1 MLYFWP
7 LKDPEKG
14 PASVL
19 SFGGIKI
26 LLDPGANDLLSEF
39 VELDF
44 TPDLILFSHSDVSH
58 VGSFVHGFKYYGWHD
73 VPTYATLPI
82 FNMGRVTMSDCYKN
96 IMDNSISVKDID
108 KAFDSIITLRYSQ
121 PISLS
126 GKLDGISIT
135 AYNSGHS
142 LGGTI
147 WKITKDSENIIYCIN
162 WNHSKDS
169 HLNGSILYSNGT
181 ILDALSRPTTLITDA
196 MNSNISIP
204 SRKKRIE
211 AFFDSIKNTFAQQ
224 GSILIPTDAATR
236 SLEFCWILDRYWQ
249 QHNLQYPIYFL
260 SHTGNKA
267 ISYAQSMI
275 EWMSDSV
282 ISEYGS
288 SGSVFEFTYV
298 KVIANEFQLL
308 TMVSGPKVI
317 LATSP
322 NMDCGFSQKV
332 FLDSIAKDPKNLV
345 ILSQKSIYYQNS
357 LSKDLLDHWNLA
369 VKHNDQ
375 PVPPAV
381 ALNFN
386 KIVIIRTSVP
396 LVGSELEK
404 YQEKEKL
411 HREKETAKLI
421 MEFQNKDL
429 FDSSDSDLN
438 DDNNSN
444 HRKTHFRND
453 SMIVKGSA
461 SLLSPNIHD
470 LYLQTNEIKRMS
482 PRFKMF
488 PTLEKRRRFDDF
500 GEIIVPEKFF
510 RVTEEDLE
518 FNINNELN
526 KSINSMTKKRKWTG
540 VPNNIEDGNIDKDV
554 NIPSKTIITEEKIL
568 IKCSVRYI
576 DMEGLHDGKSLK
588 TIIPM
593 VNPRKLVLINSS
605 QEARD
610 NMMATCRSLTSF
622 TDDIYSPFQGEILK
636 IGIKLNSYNLKLS
649 DDIINTL
656 RWKKLGDYNIS
667 HVIGKLKLSTDPTEI
682 DLPILEILPMH
693 SNIRNV
699 PQSHPLFVGDVKLTK
714 VKQFLQ
720 EQGHIA
726 ELIGEGILLC
736 DGLVTVKKIGGGKVI
751 LEGGVSQEFYDV
763 RKIVYDSIVEFL

>member
-1 MLYFWP
+1 MLCFWP
-7 LKDPEKG
+7 LKDPERSS
-14 PASVL
+14 ASVL
-19 SFGGIKI
+19 SFGEIKI

-39 VELDF
+39 LELDF
-44 TPDLILFSHSDVSH
+44 IPDLILFSHSDVSH
-58 VGSFVHGFKYYGWHD
+58 VGSFVHGFKHSGWHD
-73 VPTYATLPI
+73 VPIYATLPI

-96 IMDNSISVKDID
+96 IMDNTISTKDID
-108 KAFDSIITLRYSQ
+108 NAFDSIITLRYSQ

-126 GKLDGISIT
+126 GKLNGISIT

-147 WKITKDSENIIYCIN
+147 WKITKDSENIVYCVN

-181 ILDALSRPTTLITDA
+181 ILDALIRPTILITDA
-196 MNSNISIP
+196 INSNISIP
-204 SRKKRIE
+204 SRKKRTE
-211 AFFDSIKNTFAQQ
+211 AFFDSIKNTLAQQ
-224 GSILIPTDAATR
+224 GNVLIPTDAATR
-236 SLEFCWILDRYWQ
+236 SLEFCWILDRYWK

-275 EWMSDSV
+275 EWMSDSI

-298 KVIANEFQLL
+298 KVITNEFQFLS
-308 TMVSGPKVI
+308 MVSGPKVI
-317 LATSP
+317 LATSS
-322 NMDCGFSQKV
+322 NMDCGFSQKI
-332 FLDSIAKDPKNLV
+332 FLDSIAKDSKNLV
-345 ILSQKSIYYQNS
+345 ILSQKSIYYENS
-357 LSKDLLDHWNLA
+357 LSKDLLDRWNLA
-369 VKHNDQ
+369 IEHSDQ
-375 PVPPAV
+375 LIPPAV
-381 ALNFN
+381 ILNFN
-386 KIVIIRTSVP
+386 RTVTIRTSVP

-411 HREKETAKLI
+411 RREKEAAKLI
-421 MEFQNKDL
+421 MELQNRDL

-438 DDNNSN
+438 DDSN
-444 HRKTHFRND
+444 DRKTHFRND
-453 SMIVKGSA
+453 SMIAKGSA
-461 SLLSPNIHD
+461 SLLTSGVHD
-470 LYLQTNEIKRMS
+470 LYLQTNEIRKMS

-500 GEIIVPEKFF
+500 GEIIIPEKFF
-510 RVTEEDLE
+510 RIIEEDLE
-518 FNINNELN
+518 FNANNELN
-526 KSINSMTKKRKWTG
+526 KSINTMTKKRKWAG
-540 VPNNIEDGNIDKDV
+540 ISNNIQNGNIDKDINV
-554 NIPSKTIITEEKIL
+554 PSKTIITEEKIL

-593 VNPRKLVLINSS
+593 VNPRKLVLINST
-605 QEARD
+605 QEAKD

-622 TDDIYSPFQGEILK
+622 TNDIYSPLQGEVLK

-649 DDIINTL
+649 DNIINTL
-656 RWKKLGDYNIS
+656 RWKKLGDYNVS
-667 HVIGKLKLSTDPTEI
+667 HVIGKLKLSADFTETN
-682 DLPILEILPMH
+682 LPILEILSTH
-693 SNIRNV
+693 SNIRNI
-699 PQSHPLFVGDVKLTK
+699 PQSHPLFVGDVKLTQ
-714 VKQFLQ
+714 VKQLLQ
-720 EQGHIA
+720 DQGHVA
-726 ELIGEGILLC
+726 ELIGEGVLLC
-736 DGLVTVKKIGGGKVI
+736 DGLVTVRKIGGGKVI